1 MTNGWLLVTGKGLSQ
16 ITHIEKKRMPILFEK
31 VKPTNRQRNFSSFL
45 LDSSNEL
52 LDK

>member
-16 ITHIEKKRMPILFEK
+16 ITHIEKKMPILFEN

-45 LDSSNEL
+45 LDSSNKL